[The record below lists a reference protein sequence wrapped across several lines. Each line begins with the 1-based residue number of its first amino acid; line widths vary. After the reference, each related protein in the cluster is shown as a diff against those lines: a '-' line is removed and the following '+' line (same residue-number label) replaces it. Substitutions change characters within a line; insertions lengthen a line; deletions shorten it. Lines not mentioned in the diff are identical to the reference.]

1 MPARQATY
9 LALSIV
15 GLVLT
20 WYHNIAFM
28 GDHASPGAAEF
39 IADVF
44 VNHAS
49 SSIGWDITVAGT
61 AFMIF
66 VFAEA
71 KRLGMKRVW
80 VYVPLTLCIAL
91 AFAAP
96 LFLFM
101 RERKIA
107 ETTAG

>member
-1 MPARQATY
+1 MTARQATY
-9 LALSIV
+9 LTLSIV
-15 GLVLT
+15 GLALT

-49 SSIGWDITVAGT
+49 SSIGWDIMVATT
-61 AFMIF
+61 AFLIF
-66 VFAEA
+66 AMAEGR
-71 KRLGMKRVW
+71 RLGMKRVW
-80 VYVPLTLCIAL
+80 IYVPLTICIAF

-101 RERKIA
+101 RERKLA